1 MAGIS
6 NKKDDRRCRKTT
18 FAIKSALLTIMKEK
32 PVAKISI
39 SELTELADVNRKT
52 FYNHYADIDS
62 VLRDLED
69 EFLERLFGLID
80 KNNIWNGLENP
91 APFFEKLFLEIQ
103 NNQPFFKLLI
113 ESGEHVHLVFN
124 FRTRLRDMWGEQL
137 QSRSDINPHLL
148 AYFMDFIASGT
159 VSILESWI
167 GDSEQVP
174 LEKLSQ
180 LICSIISGASHAAL
194 QASSK
199 KQLPQNGSLY

>member
-1 MAGIS
+1 MAVIS
-6 NKKDDRRCRKTT
+6 NNKNDRRCRKTK

-32 PVAKISI
+32 PISKISI
-39 SELTELADVNRKT
+39 RELTDLADVNRKT
-52 FYNHYADIDS
+52 FYNHYDDIDS

-103 NNQPFFKLLI
+103 SNQPFFKLLI
-113 ESGEHVHLVFN
+113 ESGEHVHLIFN
-124 FRTRLRDMWGEQL
+124 FRTRLRNMWGEQL
-137 QSRSDINPHLL
+137 QSRSDIDPHLL
-148 AYFMDFIASGT
+148 ICFMDFIASGT

-167 GDSEQVP
+167 SDTDQIP

-180 LICSIISGASHAAL
+180 LICGIISSASRTVL
-194 QASSK
+194 PASAK
-199 KQLPQNGSLY
+199 NAF

>member
-1 MAGIS
+1 MAEIS
-6 NKKDDRRCRKTT
+6 NKKEDRRCRKTK
-18 FAIKSALLTIMKEK
+18 FAIKSALLTNKKEK
-32 PVAKISI
+32 PVSKISI

-69 EFLERLFGLID
+69 EFLERLFSLID
-80 KNNIWNGLENP
+80 RDNIWNGLENP

-103 NNQPFFKLLI
+103 NDQPFFKLLI

-137 QSRSDINPHLL
+137 QSRSDIDPQLL
-148 AYFMDFIASGT
+148 ICFMDFIASGT

-167 GDSEQVP
+167 GNADQVP
-174 LEKLSQ
+174 LERLSQ

-194 QASSK
+194 HASAK
-199 KQLPQNGSLY
+199 K

>member
-6 NKKDDRRCRKTT
+6 NNKDDRRCRKTK

-69 EFLERLFGLID
+69 EFLGRLFGLID
-80 KNNIWNGLENP
+80 KDNIWNGLENP

-103 NNQPFFKLLI
+103 SDQPFFKLLI

-124 FRTRLRDMWGEQL
+124 FRTRLRDLWGEQL
-137 QSRSDINPHLL
+137 QSRSDIDPQLL
-148 AYFMDFIASGT
+148 MCFMDFIASGT
-159 VSILESWI
+159 VAILESWI
-167 GDSEQVP
+167 GNADEVP
-174 LEKLSQ
+174 LERLSQ

-194 QASSK
+194 HASIK
-199 KQLPQNGSLY
+199 N

>member
-1 MAGIS
+1 MTKIS
-6 NKKDDRRCRKTT
+6 NKKDDRRCRKTK

-69 EFLERLFGLID
+69 AFLERLFNLID

-103 NNQPFFKLLI
+103 SDQPLFKLLI

-124 FRTRLRDMWGEQL
+124 FRNRLRDMWGEQL
-137 QSRSDINPHLL
+137 QNRSDLDPYLL
-148 AYFMDFIASGT
+148 MCFMDFIASGT
-159 VSILESWI
+159 VSILETWI
-167 GDSEQVP
+167 ANSEQVP
-174 LEKLSQ
+174 FERLAQ

-194 QASSK
+194 HVSVK
-199 KQLPQNGSLY
+199 K

>member
-6 NKKDDRRCRKTT
+6 NNKDDRRCRKTK

-39 SELTELADVNRKT
+39 SELTVLADVNRKT

-62 VLRDLED
+62 VLRDLEG

-103 NNQPFFKLLI
+103 SDQPFFKLLI

-137 QSRSDINPHLL
+137 QSRSDIDPQLL
-148 AYFMDFIASGT
+148 MCFMDFIASGT
-159 VSILESWI
+159 VAILESWI
-167 GDSEQVP
+167 GNADQVP
-174 LEKLSQ
+174 LERLSQ

-194 QASSK
+194 HVSAK
-199 KQLPQNGSLY
+199 K

>member
-6 NKKDDRRCRKTT
+6 NNKDDRRCRKTK
-18 FAIKSALLTIMKEK
+18 FAIKSSLLTIMKEK

-69 EFLERLFGLID
+69 EFLGRLFGLID
-80 KNNIWNGLENP
+80 KDNIWNGLENP

-103 NNQPFFKLLI
+103 SDQPFFKLLI

-124 FRTRLRDMWGEQL
+124 FRTRLRDLWGEQL
-137 QSRSDINPHLL
+137 QSRSDIDPQLL
-148 AYFMDFIASGT
+148 MCFMDFIASGT
-159 VSILESWI
+159 VAILESWI
-167 GDSEQVP
+167 SNADQVP
-174 LEKLSQ
+174 LERLSQ

-194 QASSK
+194 HASIK
-199 KQLPQNGSLY
+199 N

>member
-6 NKKDDRRCRKTT
+6 NNKDDRRCRKTK

-69 EFLERLFGLID
+69 EFLGRLFGLID
-80 KNNIWNGLENP
+80 KDNIWNGLENP

-103 NNQPFFKLLI
+103 SDQPFFKLLI

-124 FRTRLRDMWGEQL
+124 FRTRLRDLWGEQL
-137 QSRSDINPHLL
+137 QSRSDIDPQLL
-148 AYFMDFIASGT
+148 MCFMDFIASGT
-159 VSILESWI
+159 VAILESWI
-167 GDSEQVP
+167 SNADQVP
-174 LEKLSQ
+174 LERLSQ

-194 QASSK
+194 HASIK
-199 KQLPQNGSLY
+199 N

>member
-1 MAGIS
+1 
-6 NKKDDRRCRKTT
+6 
-18 FAIKSALLTIMKEK
+18 MKEK

-69 EFLERLFGLID
+69 EFLGRLFGLID
-80 KNNIWNGLENP
+80 KDNIWNGLENP

-103 NNQPFFKLLI
+103 SDQPFFKLLI

-124 FRTRLRDMWGEQL
+124 FRTRLRDLWGEQL
-137 QSRSDINPHLL
+137 QSRSDIDPQLL
-148 AYFMDFIASGT
+148 MCFMDFIASGT
-159 VSILESWI
+159 VAILESWI
-167 GDSEQVP
+167 SNADQVP
-174 LEKLSQ
+174 LERLSQ

-194 QASSK
+194 HASIK
-199 KQLPQNGSLY
+199 N

>member
-1 MAGIS
+1 MAEIS
-6 NKKDDRRCRKTT
+6 NKKDDRRCRKTK

-32 PVAKISI
+32 PVSKISI

-69 EFLERLFGLID
+69 EFLERLFSLID
-80 KNNIWNGLENP
+80 RDNIWNGLENP

-103 NNQPFFKLLI
+103 NDQPFFKLLI

-137 QSRSDINPHLL
+137 QSRSDIDPQLL
-148 AYFMDFIASGT
+148 ICFMDFIASGT

-167 GDSEQVP
+167 GNADQVP
-174 LEKLSQ
+174 LERLSQ

-194 QASSK
+194 HASAK
-199 KQLPQNGSLY
+199 K

>member
-1 MAGIS
+1 MSGIS
-6 NKKDDRRCRKTT
+6 NNKDDRRCRKTQ

-39 SELTELADVNRKT
+39 SELTDLADVNRKT
-52 FYNHYADIDS
+52 FYNHYSDIAS

-69 EFLERLFGLID
+69 EFLERLFALID

-103 NNQPFFKLLI
+103 SNQPFFKLLI

-137 QSRSDINPHLL
+137 QSRSDIDPHLL
-148 AYFMDFIASGT
+148 MCFMDFIASGT
-159 VSILESWI
+159 VSILESWLE
-167 GDSEQVP
+167 DAEQVP
-174 LEKLSQ
+174 LERLSQ
-180 LICSIISGASHAAL
+180 LICSIISGATHAAL
-194 QASSK
+194 HVTTK
-199 KQLPQNGSLY
+199 K